1 MNNLRLFF
9 RLSRPPLLL
18 IAALCYFLGAGVA
31 RYLGISIDWGMYWLG
46 QVWLILVQF
55 VMHALNEYFEL
66 PVEHRNPGK
75 TQLLGSSGVLELGK
89 LPRPMALW
97 ASVASALAAGLLTVL
112 IIRGSSDSPESLVV
126 LLVLVLAGLVYSI
139 PPLRLSASGYGELVL
154 SFFLAAL
161 VPVFA
166 FSLQEGELHRLLA
179 MVTFPLVC
187 FFLALLLTIEF
198 PDYATDLKYE
208 KTSLLLRLGWQRG
221 IVMHNLLILGGFL
234 LLVLAIMLGLPWRI
248 ALPIITVLPVGV
260 AQIWLLN
267 RIGQGIKPNWS
278 LLLVL
283 AVATFGLTAYFLLY
297 GFWTH

>member
-18 IAALCYFLGAGVA
+18 IAALGYFLGAGVA

-46 QVWLILVQF
+46 QVWLILLQF

-75 TQLLGSSGVLELGK
+75 TLLLGSSGVLELGK

-97 ASVASALAAGLLTVL
+97 ASVACALAAGLLTVL

-126 LLVLVLAGLVYSI
+126 LLVLVLAGLVYSV

-234 LLVLAIMLGLPWRI
+234 LLALAIMLGLPWRI

-278 LLLVL
+278 LLLLL
-283 AVATFGLTAYFLLY
+283 AVATFGLTAYFLSY